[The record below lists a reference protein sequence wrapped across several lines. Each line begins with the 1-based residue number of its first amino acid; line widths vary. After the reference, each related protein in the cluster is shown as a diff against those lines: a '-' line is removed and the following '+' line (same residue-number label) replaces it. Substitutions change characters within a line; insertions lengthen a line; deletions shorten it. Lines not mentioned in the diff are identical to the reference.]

1 MVPAGQVALVL
12 SAHFGKDTA
21 TPIGGGLTWRV
32 YAAKAEQGGTFKL
45 LKEDWTEAA
54 LTAAFAVVNL
64 APEIRAEQV
73 SLEQF
78 SSLAREL
85 GKPQ

>member
-1 MVPAGQVALVL
+1 MRERLIRRGFSQRRKKL
-12 SAHFGKDTA
+12 
-21 TPIGGGLTWRV
+21 
-32 YAAKAEQGGTFKL
+32 FKL
-45 LKEDWTEAA
+45 LKEDWAEAA

-78 SSLAREL
+78 ASLAREL